1 MTDIKSILE
10 NRPELAQRVA
20 EVAEVAG
27 YLWQKGWAER
37 NGGNITVNVTAYA
50 DDEIRSMA
58 PISDPVPFGMTLPH
72 LKGCYFF
79 CKGTN
84 KRMRDLARRPME
96 NGSVIRIL
104 DDCASYEIIADK
116 AVKPTSELA
125 SHLAMHNQMIA
136 SGNGYKA
143 ALHTHPIDLVAMTH
157 NPAFLEKDVLTNLL
171 WSMIPETR
179 AFCPKGLG
187 IVPYKMPSSVELAEA
202 TIAQLREYDIAVIP
216 FSYTVNG
223 MAEDY
228 NEETDFDG
236 KAFYDA
242 MRRGAEVK
250 TSMVNPA
257 TAAAFF
263 ERALAQGDDVLY
275 VGMSGG
281 ISGTAHAAALAA
293 EELREKYPH
302 AKIMTIDTYAAS
314 LGEGLQVLEAAELLC
329 AGRSF
334 EEVGDRILARRP
346 HMCQFFT
353 VDDLNYL
360 KRGGRISGAAA
371 LVGSVLGIKPILRGD
386 ETGHIVSCG
395 KVRGNKKA
403 YAELADYF
411 DKRALDKTARIGIAH
426 ADNREGTDY
435 LLGLLRERGF
445 TGECLE
451 VYYEPVTGAHVGP
464 GTVALFFYGTEK

>member
-1 MTDIKSILE
+1 MTKLYTDTSANL
-10 NRPELAQRVA
+10 PLA
-20 EVAEVAG
+20 
-27 YLWQKGWAER
+27 L
-37 NGGNITVNVTAYA
+37 
-50 DDEIRSMA
+50 
-58 PISDPVPFGMTLPH
+58 
-72 LKGCYFF
+72 
-79 CKGTN
+79 
-84 KRMRDLARRPME
+84 
-96 NGSVIRIL
+96 
-104 DDCASYEIIADK
+104 
-116 AVKPTSELA
+116 
-125 SHLAMHNQMIA
+125 
-136 SGNGYKA
+136 
-143 ALHTHPIDLVAMTH
+143 
-157 NPAFLEKDVLTNLL
+157 
-171 WSMIPETR
+171 
-179 AFCPKGLG
+179 
-187 IVPYKMPSSVELAEA
+187 
-202 TIAQLREYDIAVIP
+202 LRECDIAVIP

-223 MAEDY
+223 VAEDY

-314 LGEGLQVLEAAELLC
+314 LGEGLQVLEAAELLR
-329 AGRSF
+329 AGKSF

-395 KVRGNKKA
+395 N
-403 YAELADYF
+403 
-411 DKRALDKTARIGIAH
+411 
-426 ADNREGTDY
+426 
-435 LLGLLRERGF
+435 
-445 TGECLE
+445 
-451 VYYEPVTGAHVGP
+451 AHVS
-464 GTVALFFYGTEK
+464 

>member
-1 MTDIKSILE
+1 MTKLYTDTSANL
-10 NRPELAQRVA
+10 PLA
-20 EVAEVAG
+20 
-27 YLWQKGWAER
+27 L
-37 NGGNITVNVTAYA
+37 
-50 DDEIRSMA
+50 
-58 PISDPVPFGMTLPH
+58 
-72 LKGCYFF
+72 
-79 CKGTN
+79 
-84 KRMRDLARRPME
+84 
-96 NGSVIRIL
+96 
-104 DDCASYEIIADK
+104 
-116 AVKPTSELA
+116 
-125 SHLAMHNQMIA
+125 
-136 SGNGYKA
+136 
-143 ALHTHPIDLVAMTH
+143 
-157 NPAFLEKDVLTNLL
+157 
-171 WSMIPETR
+171 
-179 AFCPKGLG
+179 
-187 IVPYKMPSSVELAEA
+187 
-202 TIAQLREYDIAVIP
+202 LREYDIAVIP

-223 MAEDY
+223 VAEDY
-228 NEETDFDG
+228 SEETDFDG

-263 ERALAQGDDVLY
+263 ERALAQGNDVLY

-314 LGEGLQVLEAAELLC
+314 LGEGLQVLEAAELLR

-411 DKRALDKTARIGIAH
+411 NKRALDNTARIGIAH

>member
-1 MTDIKSILE
+1 MPNYNIVTDSCCDL
-10 NRPELAQRVA
+10 RPETYEQLNLTVVPLSMEFRGQVREDKSDDSIKEVYAALRAGESAQTA
-20 EVAEVAG
+20 A
-27 YLWQKGWAER
+27 
-37 NGGNITVNVTAYA
+37 VNPDRWLNAM
-50 DDEIRSMA
+50 E
-58 PISDPVPFGMTLPH
+58 PH
-72 LKGCYFF
+72 LAEG
-79 CKGTN
+79 
-84 KRMRDLARRPME
+84 R
-96 NGSVIRIL
+96 
-104 DDCASYEIIADK
+104 
-116 AVKPTSELA
+116 
-125 SHLAMHNQMIA
+125 
-136 SGNGYKA
+136 
-143 ALHTHPIDLVAMTH
+143 
-157 NPAFLEKDVLTNLL
+157 DVLV
-171 WSMIPETR
+171 M
-179 AFCPKGLG
+179 AFSSGLSTT
-187 IVPYKMPSSVELAEA
+187 YQS
-202 TIAQLREYDIAVIP
+202 AVI
-216 FSYTVNG
+216 
-223 MAEDY
+223 
-228 NEETDFDG
+228 
-236 KAFYDA
+236 
-242 MRRGAEVK
+242 
-250 TSMVNPA
+250 
-257 TAAAFF
+257 
-263 ERALAQGDDVLY
+263 
-275 VGMSGG
+275 
-281 ISGTAHAAALAA
+281 AA

-314 LGEGLQVLEAAELLC
+314 LGEGLQVLEAAELLR

-360 KRGGRISGAAA
+360 KRGGAA

>member
-1 MTDIKSILE
+1 MLQLFTDTSANL
-10 NRPELAQRVA
+10 PVA
-20 EVAEVAG
+20 
-27 YLWQKGWAER
+27 LTKQHH
-37 NGGNITVNVTAYA
+37 ITVV
-50 DDEIRSMA
+50 
-58 PISDPVPFGMTLPH
+58 
-72 LKGCYFF
+72 
-79 CKGTN
+79 
-84 KRMRDLARRPME
+84 
-96 NGSVIRIL
+96 
-104 DDCASYEIIADK
+104 
-116 AVKPTSELA
+116 
-125 SHLAMHNQMIA
+125 
-136 SGNGYKA
+136 
-143 ALHTHPIDLVAMTH
+143 
-157 NPAFLEKDVLTNLL
+157 
-171 WSMIPETR
+171 
-179 AFCPKGLG
+179 
-187 IVPYKMPSSVELAEA
+187 
-202 TIAQLREYDIAVIP
+202 P
-216 FSYTVNG
+216 FSYTVDG
-223 MAEDY
+223 KETDY
-228 NEETDFDG
+228 PDDVDFDG
-236 KAFYDA
+236 AAFYGA
-242 MRRGAEVK
+242 MRRGAVVK

-257 TAAAFF
+257 LMANYF
-263 ERALAQGDDVLY
+263 ERALSQGDDVLY

>member
-1 MTDIKSILE
+1 MLQLFTDTSANL
-10 NRPELAQRVA
+10 PVA
-20 EVAEVAG
+20 
-27 YLWQKGWAER
+27 LTKQHR
-37 NGGNITVNVTAYA
+37 ITVV
-50 DDEIRSMA
+50 
-58 PISDPVPFGMTLPH
+58 
-72 LKGCYFF
+72 
-79 CKGTN
+79 
-84 KRMRDLARRPME
+84 
-96 NGSVIRIL
+96 
-104 DDCASYEIIADK
+104 
-116 AVKPTSELA
+116 
-125 SHLAMHNQMIA
+125 
-136 SGNGYKA
+136 
-143 ALHTHPIDLVAMTH
+143 
-157 NPAFLEKDVLTNLL
+157 
-171 WSMIPETR
+171 
-179 AFCPKGLG
+179 
-187 IVPYKMPSSVELAEA
+187 
-202 TIAQLREYDIAVIP
+202 P
-216 FSYTVNG
+216 FSYTVDG
-223 MAEDY
+223 KETDY
-228 NEETDFDG
+228 PDDVDFDG
-236 KAFYDA
+236 AAFYGA
-242 MRRGAEVK
+242 MRRGAVVK
-250 TSMVNPA
+250 TSMVNPDLMA
-257 TAAAFF
+257 NYF
-263 ERALAQGDDVLY
+263 ERALSQGDDVLY

-314 LGEGLQVLEAAELLC
+314 LGEGLQVLEAAELLR

-411 DKRALDKTARIGIAH
+411 DKRALDKTACIGIAH
-426 ADNREGTDY
+426 ADNCEGTDY

>member
-1 MTDIKSILE
+1 MTKLYTDTSANL
-10 NRPELAQRVA
+10 PLA
-20 EVAEVAG
+20 
-27 YLWQKGWAER
+27 L
-37 NGGNITVNVTAYA
+37 
-50 DDEIRSMA
+50 
-58 PISDPVPFGMTLPH
+58 
-72 LKGCYFF
+72 
-79 CKGTN
+79 
-84 KRMRDLARRPME
+84 
-96 NGSVIRIL
+96 
-104 DDCASYEIIADK
+104 
-116 AVKPTSELA
+116 
-125 SHLAMHNQMIA
+125 
-136 SGNGYKA
+136 
-143 ALHTHPIDLVAMTH
+143 
-157 NPAFLEKDVLTNLL
+157 
-171 WSMIPETR
+171 
-179 AFCPKGLG
+179 
-187 IVPYKMPSSVELAEA
+187 
-202 TIAQLREYDIAVIP
+202 LREYDIAVIP

-223 MAEDY
+223 VAEDY

-314 LGEGLQVLEAAELLC
+314 LGEGLQVLEAAELLR

-334 EEVGDRILARRP
+334 EEVGDRILTRRP

-395 KVRGNKKA
+395 KVRGMKRA
-403 YAELADYF
+403 YQELANYYDG
-411 DKRALDKTARIGIAH
+411 RALDKSEMLGIAH
-426 ADNREGTDY
+426 ADNEEGAQT
-435 LLGLLRERGF
+435 LLALLREKGF
-445 TGECLE
+445 TGECLT
-451 VYYEPVTGAHVGP
+451 VCYEPVTGAHVGP
-464 GTVALFFYGTEK
+464 GTVALFFYGAEK

>member
-1 MTDIKSILE
+1 MTKLYTDTSANL
-10 NRPELAQRVA
+10 PLA
-20 EVAEVAG
+20 
-27 YLWQKGWAER
+27 L
-37 NGGNITVNVTAYA
+37 
-50 DDEIRSMA
+50 
-58 PISDPVPFGMTLPH
+58 
-72 LKGCYFF
+72 
-79 CKGTN
+79 
-84 KRMRDLARRPME
+84 
-96 NGSVIRIL
+96 
-104 DDCASYEIIADK
+104 
-116 AVKPTSELA
+116 
-125 SHLAMHNQMIA
+125 
-136 SGNGYKA
+136 
-143 ALHTHPIDLVAMTH
+143 
-157 NPAFLEKDVLTNLL
+157 
-171 WSMIPETR
+171 
-179 AFCPKGLG
+179 
-187 IVPYKMPSSVELAEA
+187 
-202 TIAQLREYDIAVIP
+202 LREYDIAVIP

-223 MAEDY
+223 VAEDY
-228 NEETDFDG
+228 SEETDFDG

-314 LGEGLQVLEAAELLC
+314 LGEG
-329 AGRSF
+329 
-334 EEVGDRILARRP
+334 
-346 HMCQFFT
+346 
-353 VDDLNYL
+353 LNYL

>member
-1 MTDIKSILE
+1 MTKLYTDTSANL
-10 NRPELAQRVA
+10 PLA
-20 EVAEVAG
+20 
-27 YLWQKGWAER
+27 L
-37 NGGNITVNVTAYA
+37 
-50 DDEIRSMA
+50 
-58 PISDPVPFGMTLPH
+58 
-72 LKGCYFF
+72 
-79 CKGTN
+79 
-84 KRMRDLARRPME
+84 
-96 NGSVIRIL
+96 
-104 DDCASYEIIADK
+104 
-116 AVKPTSELA
+116 
-125 SHLAMHNQMIA
+125 
-136 SGNGYKA
+136 
-143 ALHTHPIDLVAMTH
+143 
-157 NPAFLEKDVLTNLL
+157 
-171 WSMIPETR
+171 
-179 AFCPKGLG
+179 
-187 IVPYKMPSSVELAEA
+187 
-202 TIAQLREYDIAVIP
+202 LREYDIAVIP

-314 LGEGLQVLEAAELLC
+314 LGEGLQVLEAAELLR
-329 AGRSF
+329 AGRSV

-411 DKRALDKTARIGIAH
+411 DKRALDKTARIGITH

>member
-1 MTDIKSILE
+1 MTKLYTDTSA
-10 NRPELAQRVA
+10 N
-20 EVAEVAG
+20 
-27 YLWQKGWAER
+27 
-37 NGGNITVNVTAYA
+37 
-50 DDEIRSMA
+50 
-58 PISDPVPFGMTLPH
+58 LP
-72 LKGCYFF
+72 L
-79 CKGTN
+79 
-84 KRMRDLARRPME
+84 
-96 NGSVIRIL
+96 
-104 DDCASYEIIADK
+104 
-116 AVKPTSELA
+116 
-125 SHLAMHNQMIA
+125 
-136 SGNGYKA
+136 
-143 ALHTHPIDLVAMTH
+143 
-157 NPAFLEKDVLTNLL
+157 
-171 WSMIPETR
+171 
-179 AFCPKGLG
+179 
-187 IVPYKMPSSVELAEA
+187 
-202 TIAQLREYDIAVIP
+202 AQLREYDIAVIP

-223 MAEDY
+223 VAEDY

-314 LGEGLQVLEAAELLC
+314 LGEGLQVLEAAELLR

-360 KRGGRISGAAA
+360 KR
-371 LVGSVLGIKPILRGD
+371 GIKPILRGD

>member
-1 MTDIKSILE
+1 MTKLYTDTSANL
-10 NRPELAQRVA
+10 PLA
-20 EVAEVAG
+20 
-27 YLWQKGWAER
+27 L
-37 NGGNITVNVTAYA
+37 
-50 DDEIRSMA
+50 
-58 PISDPVPFGMTLPH
+58 
-72 LKGCYFF
+72 
-79 CKGTN
+79 
-84 KRMRDLARRPME
+84 
-96 NGSVIRIL
+96 
-104 DDCASYEIIADK
+104 
-116 AVKPTSELA
+116 
-125 SHLAMHNQMIA
+125 
-136 SGNGYKA
+136 
-143 ALHTHPIDLVAMTH
+143 
-157 NPAFLEKDVLTNLL
+157 
-171 WSMIPETR
+171 
-179 AFCPKGLG
+179 
-187 IVPYKMPSSVELAEA
+187 
-202 TIAQLREYDIAVIP
+202 LREYDIAVIP

-223 MAEDY
+223 VAEDY

-236 KAFYDA
+236 KAFYDT

-314 LGEGLQVLEAAELLC
+314 LGEGLQVLEAAELLR

-411 DKRALDKTARIGIAH
+411 DKRALDKTARIGIAY

-435 LLGLLRERGF
+435 LLGLLRERDF

>member
-1 MTDIKSILE
+1 MTKLYTDTSANL
-10 NRPELAQRVA
+10 PLA
-20 EVAEVAG
+20 
-27 YLWQKGWAER
+27 L
-37 NGGNITVNVTAYA
+37 
-50 DDEIRSMA
+50 
-58 PISDPVPFGMTLPH
+58 
-72 LKGCYFF
+72 
-79 CKGTN
+79 
-84 KRMRDLARRPME
+84 
-96 NGSVIRIL
+96 
-104 DDCASYEIIADK
+104 
-116 AVKPTSELA
+116 
-125 SHLAMHNQMIA
+125 
-136 SGNGYKA
+136 
-143 ALHTHPIDLVAMTH
+143 
-157 NPAFLEKDVLTNLL
+157 
-171 WSMIPETR
+171 
-179 AFCPKGLG
+179 
-187 IVPYKMPSSVELAEA
+187 
-202 TIAQLREYDIAVIP
+202 LREYDIAVIP

-223 MAEDY
+223 VAEDY

-236 KAFYDA
+236 KAFYDT

-314 LGEGLQVLEAAELLC
+314 LGEGLQVLEAAELLR

-403 YAELADYF
+403 YAELADYC

-435 LLGLLRERGF
+435 LLGLLRERDF